1 MSPLVLVVHA
11 FGGSPEKFWY
21 RWLASE
27 LGDRA
32 EVEVMKMT
40 EPRTPTIVNWCGDL
54 ERRIARCADD
64 GRARDLYLVGHS
76 VGCQTIVRFLAA
88 PRVSELLASR
98 GLRLCGCLCVAAW
111 FEVDNPWETIEP
123 WCSAP
128 IDCSLARRALNA
140 AGCPLVVLLSDNDKY
155 TPDYAANGE
164 AWRDQ
169 LGAAIRVIPGRS
181 HFGGNKQPEILSAA
195 LDMLQRVAPST
206 ASPRALLTA
215 PAVGIGML
223 PTELLALVLGHLDA
237 YSLCNAEQ
245 VSVGWYTAA
254 RGDANTAGPR
264 GGWSVV
270 LLRDY
275 PAVPEADTVEGATA
289 HLMYRLA
296 CLERQCIRCHKH
308 YRVGRNTAS
317 ACGFHPGVIISGH
330 RDNGRW
336 PSTFPL
342 PLMFLK

>member
-206 ASPRALLTA
+206 ASPRPLLTA

-237 YSLCNAEQ
+237 CTLCNAEQ
-245 VSVGWYTAA
+245 VSVGWHTAA

-264 GGWSVV
+264 GGWSAV